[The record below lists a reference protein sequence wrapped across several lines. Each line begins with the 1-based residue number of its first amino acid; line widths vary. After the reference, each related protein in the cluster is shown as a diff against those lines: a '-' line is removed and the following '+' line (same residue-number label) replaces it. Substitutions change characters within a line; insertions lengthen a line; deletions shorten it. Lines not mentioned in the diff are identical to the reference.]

1 VGGLAQWQDGNRPIR
16 IGISACLLGQAVRF
30 DGGHKR
36 DSFRTETLGRY
47 VEWVPVCPEVEIGLG
62 TPRESIRLASADGST
77 RLVEARSGTDHTLAM
92 RRYARRR
99 VTELGRADLDGYVLK
114 KDSPSCGL
122 HRVRVYGAEGP
133 PLAHTL
139 DNT

>member
-1 VGGLAQWQDGNRPIR
+1 
-16 IGISACLLGQAVRF
+16 
-30 DGGHKR
+30 
-36 DSFRTETLGRY
+36 
-47 VEWVPVCPEVEIGLG
+47 
-62 TPRESIRLASADGST
+62 
-77 RLVEARSGTDHTLAM
+77 
-92 RRYARRR
+92 

>member
-1 VGGLAQWQDGNRPIR
+1 V
-16 IGISACLLGQAVRF
+16 
-30 DGGHKR
+30 
-36 DSFRTETLGRY
+36 
-47 VEWVPVCPEVEIGLG
+47 
-62 TPRESIRLASADGST
+62 DGST